1 MNWVLALFAFAG
13 VMAVMSTVVSVC
25 VEAVHKV
32 FRLRGGGL
40 QDMLMALHD
49 EVIAP
54 IDPNQPEV
62 TQALA
67 GPTSKQAKSFAKEM
81 RASPSYGSNSRYRV
95 VSSVP
100 FMGLLNRR
108 FENLSKLQFVE
119 QLPRTAFGQSLANKP
134 REEIRSTL
142 NKVVYEFDRFGASQ
156 TDFFRARA
164 KILTTLIAMV
174 IVVVGNFNA
183 ITLYTYLAKDP
194 GASSAISN
202 IVQNNPEI
210 VGQIVD
216 KKIAESRAAGQEEA
230 QVEDMV
236 VAVAER
242 FKDMQELGL
251 PVGRAY
257 FPYCLN
263 PDAPGCE
270 LADGEAL
277 KTVKIP
283 LIPYE
288 SQAIPRMLTSE
299 GFVWLIGMV
308 ATAGLIGLG
317 APFWFNLFKSLAG
330 LVMRSQSFN
339 ASARAVGEATAVSAP
354 APGELRRP
362 KEPNPSLAKP
372 GQEPD
377 LDILTDAFLIVSG
390 KDTGAPPMGRRL
402 GDASAEATGVV
413 PAPVAAPTAMSADEL
428 GAADA
433 RMGAGG
439 LHGIRRLRT

>member
-32 FRLRGGGL
+32 CRLRGGGL
-40 QDMLMALHD
+40 QDMLTALHD

-62 TQALA
+62 TQPIQ
-67 GPTSKQAKSFAKEM
+67 GSVTKQAKSFATEM
-81 RASPSYGSNSRYRV
+81 RLSPSYGSNSRYRV
-95 VSSVP
+95 LSSLP
-100 FMGLLNRR
+100 FFGLLNRR

-119 QLPRTAFGQSLANKP
+119 QLPRTQFGQSLAGKP

-142 NKVVYEFDRFGASQ
+142 NRVVYEFDRFGASQ

-164 KILTTLIAMV
+164 KILTTLIALL

-183 ITLYTYLAKDP
+183 LTLYTYLAKDP

-216 KKIAESRAAGQEEA
+216 KKIQASMEAGEGDP
-230 QVEDMV
+230 QVEDLV
-236 VAVAER
+236 ISVAER
-242 FKDMQELGL
+242 FRDMKELGL
-251 PVGRAY
+251 PVGRAF

-263 PDAPGCE
+263 PDAPGCDIE
-270 LADGEAL
+270 TDIQP
-277 KTVKIP
+277 VKLP
-283 LIPYE
+283 LLPYTSE
-288 SQAIPRMLTSE
+288 AIPRMLTSE

-317 APFWFNLFKSLAG
+317 SPFWFNLFKSLAG
-330 LVMRSQSFN
+330 LVLRSQSLN
-339 ASARAVGEATAVSAP
+339 ASARAVGDTIAVSAP

-362 KEPNPSLAKP
+362 REPNPSLAKP
-372 GQEPD
+372 GDEPD
-377 LDILTDAFLIVSG
+377 LDVLTDAFLIVSG
-390 KDTGAPPMGRRL
+390 KDVGAPPVGRRL
-402 GDASAEATGVV
+402 GDASADATGAAVS
-413 PAPVAAPTAMSADEL
+413 PAATIVSADEL
-428 GAADA
+428 GLQSTATPSDA
-433 RMGAGG
+433 GT